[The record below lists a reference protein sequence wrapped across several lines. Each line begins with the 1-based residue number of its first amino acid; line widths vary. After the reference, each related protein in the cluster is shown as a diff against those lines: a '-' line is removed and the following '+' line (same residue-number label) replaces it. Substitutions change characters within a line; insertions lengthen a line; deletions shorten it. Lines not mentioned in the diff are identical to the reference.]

1 MIYFKLQPG
10 FMDRWETYAVEKVR
24 AEGGTPEAVE
34 ATRRQMRSF
43 KEAYDNPLTNAAYTF
58 IEPFPVGLLVTV
70 ISAAALRRK
79 AAPAAA
85 SLR

>member
-1 MIYFKLQPG
+1 
-10 FMDRWETYAVEKVR
+10 
-24 AEGGTPEAVE
+24 
-34 ATRRQMRSF
+34 MRSF

-85 SLR
+85 SRR

>member
-1 MIYFKLQPG
+1 
-10 FMDRWETYAVEKVR
+10 MDKWAAYAVEKVR

-34 ATRRQMRSF
+34 ATRRQMQSF

-58 IEPFPVGLLVTV
+58 VEPFPVGLLITL

-79 AAPAAA
+79 PWPT
-85 SLR
+85 